1 MTLQIHIRVD
11 SNSAS
16 KSDADASSIENYSS
30 WMCAQSTIYFE
41 CFMKSIVSECSKHF
55 VPSIWLSQSE
65 KKTDNFLCR
74 LTWKFQKLW
83 LMNALET
90 AADSTQHAW
99 LGQSTAHRSRFRSSV
114 IASAPSQCVD
124 VGVVAVTNWTA
135 NFITHLCCWWQ
146 LRISWWIHCPIF
158 LSDERWIIF
167 YENHVGYGAKCVIPR
182 NNCDNHS

>member
-1 MTLQIHIRVD
+1 MPMLLLLKIIALECARKVRFILNVLWRVLWANVQNTSYRRSD
-11 SNSAS
+11 SHKA
-16 KSDADASSIENYSS
+16 KKKQTIFYAD
-30 WMCAQSTIYFE
+30 
-41 CFMKSIVSECSKHF
+41 
-55 VPSIWLSQSE
+55 
-65 KKTDNFLCR
+65 
-74 LTWKFQKLW
+74 WKFQKLW

-167 YENHVGYGAKCVIPR
+167 FENHVGYGAKCVIPR
-182 NNCDNHS
+182 NNCDNDS